1 MQTSKQLAR
10 FVVVGVISNAVLY
23 LLYLA
28 ATSLGGIGHK
38 AAMTALFALGI
49 VQTFF
54 FNKNWSFQHNGPSGL
69 TFIRYIG
76 AYCAAYGINFAAMVI
91 FVDRYHISD
100 RLVQAV
106 MIVVVAAFMFVA
118 QRLWV
123 FPASRRSFA
132 EQE

>member
-1 MQTSKQLAR
+1 MI
-10 FVVVGVISNAVLY
+10 VGIASNAVLY
-23 LLYLA
+23 VLYLA
-28 ATSLGGIGHK
+28 ATSMGIGHK
-38 AAMTALFALGI
+38 VAMTCLFALGI

-54 FNKNWSFQHNGPSGL
+54 FNKNWSFQHSGQNGS
-69 TFIRYIG
+69 TFIRYLA
-76 AYCAAYGINFAAMVI
+76 AYCAAYGINLAAMLI
-91 FVDRYHISD
+91 FVDRYHVSD

-123 FPASRRSFA
+123 FPASSRSFV

>member
-1 MQTSKQLAR
+1 MRPRDQLAR
-10 FVVVGVISNAVLY
+10 FVIVGVASNTVLY
-23 LLYLA
+23 LLYLV
-28 ATSLGGIGHK
+28 ATSAGIGHK
-38 AAMTALFALGI
+38 TAMTVLFSLGI

-54 FNKNWSFQHNGPSGL
+54 FNKNWSFRHSGSNGS

-123 FPASRRSFA
+123 FPVSRRSFV

>member
-10 FVVVGVISNAVLY
+10 FVAVGIASNAILY
-23 LLYLA
+23 VLYLA
-28 ATSLGGIGHK
+28 ATSIGIGHK
-38 AAMTALFALGI
+38 VAMTALFALGI
-49 VQTFF
+49 VQTFV
-54 FNKNWSFQHNGPSGL
+54 FNKKWSFQHSGSNGSA
-69 TFIRYIG
+69 FIRYLG
-76 AYCAAYGINFAAMVI
+76 AYCAAYCINLAAMMI

-123 FPASRRSFA
+123 FPASSRSFA

>member
-1 MQTSKQLAR
+1 MQTRKQLVR
-10 FVVVGVISNAVLY
+10 FVIVGVASNAILY

-28 ATSLGGIGHK
+28 ATSIGIGHK

-54 FNKNWSFQHNGPSGL
+54 FNKNWSFQHSGSNGS

>member
-1 MQTSKQLAR
+1 MQTSRQLAR
-10 FVVVGVISNAVLY
+10 FVIVGIASNAILY
-23 LLYLA
+23 VLYLA
-28 ATSLGGIGHK
+28 ATSMGIGHK
-38 AAMTALFALGI
+38 VAMTGLFALGI

-54 FNKNWSFQHNGPSGL
+54 FNKKWSFQHSGQNGS
-69 TFIRYIG
+69 TFIRYLA
-76 AYCAAYGINFAAMVI
+76 AYCAAYGINLAAMMI
-91 FVDRYHISD
+91 FVDRYHVSD

-123 FPASRRSFA
+123 FPASSRSFV